1 MSLVVHRSGQGQP
14 LVLLHGWGMHSGIW
28 QQLVPLLE
36 QDYAVHAVDLPGH
49 GESQAVVTSK
59 SVDDWLAQILPQVP
73 EQAIW
78 LGWSLGG
85 LLSLCVALNYPN
97 RLKAVMLLTATPRFT
112 YADDWPVGMRADKLN
127 DFADALLADPAR
139 TLKRFLAL
147 QLRGVAQER
156 ELLRQLNAAVDALP
170 APQSAAL
177 LHGLQLLRE
186 LDLRAELA
194 ALSVPSAWLFGKKDT
209 LVATGTAKAIAALLP
224 QAQVTELADA
234 AHAPALSHPAAVLH
248 ALQQLTMRAA

>member
-1 MSLVVHRSGQGQP
+1 MSLVVHKSGQGQP

-28 QQLVPLLE
+28 QQLLPLLE
-36 QDYAVHAVDLPGH
+36 RDYAVYAIDLPGH
-49 GESQAVVTSK
+49 GKSRSAVTTEC
-59 SVDDWLAQILPQVP
+59 VDDWVTQLVAVVP

-85 LLSLCVALNYPN
+85 LLSLCVALRQPQSVQ
-97 RLKAVMLLTATPRFT
+97 AVLLLTTSPRFIRT
-112 YADDWPVGMRADKLN
+112 GDWPVGMVEDTLN

-156 ELLRQLNAAVDALP
+156 ELLRQLNAAADALP

-194 ALSVPSAWLFGKKDT
+194 ALSMPSAWLFGDKDT
-209 LVATGTAKAIAALLP
+209 LVAAGTAKAIDALLP
-224 QAQVTELADA
+224 QAQVTVLAGA

-248 ALQQLTMRAA
+248 ALQQLTTSVA